1 MNMYILK
8 SPSEMN
14 GGSNGTVLTSCVLH
28 DNPNT
33 GFEIVQSPM
42 SQLRVRARYS
52 SCGPIKRGQK

>member
-1 MNMYILK
+1 
-8 SPSEMN
+8 MN